1 MANNA
6 MAFFFTIRYDNGD
19 EQQYW
24 SKPYHMALWER
35 RNKGKSFLPAEGM
48 PSMDSMFWLAFKAGR
63 DADLFQDKLMD
74 DWAARIV
81 SFQFRDDDSPED
93 SEDEAS
99 EMGTLDP
106 TRTAD

>member
-6 MAFFFTIRYDNGD
+6 MAFYFTVRYDNG
-19 EQQYW
+19 ETHNYW

-35 RNKGKSFLPAEGM
+35 RNKGRSFLPADGM

-63 DADLFQDKLMD
+63 DANLFDDKLMD

-81 SFQFRDDDSPED
+81 SFEFTDTDQPDSPD
-93 SEDEAS
+93 DEAS
-99 EMGTLDP
+99 DMGTLDP